1 MTVPFPPL
9 RPSDRSFTKGQYPV
23 RRQLSPAGTGISR
36 RFGTRPIDTVMS
48 LEFANITDADA
59 AAIARAYD
67 DAAGSYHTLLLPL
80 ELWTDLGE
88 SLRNQLS
95 PGDSP
100 LVTTP
105 TSLTTNGNLDTWFGS
120 TLGPLSVSGGFEFW
134 SSPLAD
140 RWLAGTYIE
149 PSNSPTGTFTIEKKI
164 SGPTELSSF
173 TANNYLRFNTSHT
186 IGTISLNDLTT
197 YALSFISQQI
207 ENANTVLGSTVT
219 LSFKARASQNNTKI
233 VSESQIHS
241 SNSSFWT
248 PTICKTFNLSTSWQ
262 TYTHIY
268 TMPTYAQ
275 VIGAAYNPTA
285 VNPTLANP
293 TYTPIGVGAL
303 PPRSSWM
310 FQVDIKTMWSLGEW
324 RRHGNAYLGP
334 RPPGFENTQQT
345 ESEMNAMNNSYI
357 SNGYYDIADIQL
369 MPSSAYSS
377 PLWRFS
383 QSPVFSK
390 GSRPGY
396 KTVTVELIGDPT
408 Y

>member
-1 MTVPFPPL
+1 
-9 RPSDRSFTKGQYPV
+9 
-23 RRQLSPAGTGISR
+23 
-36 RFGTRPIDTVMS
+36 MS

-80 ELWTDLGE
+80 ELWADLGE

-120 TLGPLSVSGGFEFW
+120 TLGPLSVSGGFEL
-134 SSPLAD
+134 SPLAD
-140 RWLAGTYIE
+140 RWLTGTYIE

-186 IGTISLNDLTT
+186 IGTISLNNLTT
-197 YALSFISQQI
+197 NASSFIIQQI
-207 ENANTVLGSTVT
+207 ENANTLLGSTVT

-233 VSESQIHS
+233 VSESQIFS